1 VKLARQQ
8 AALHGAARRRLGGA
22 DGQKRNDPMRDLKLV
37 VAVIAD
43 AFGLVLLLVAHDP
56 ALAATLF
63 VAGGILALYSL
74 LDWLTAGD
82 KPST

>member
-1 VKLARQQ
+1 
-8 AALHGAARRRLGGA
+8 
-22 DGQKRNDPMRDLKLV
+22 MRDLKLV